1 MPYRDLR
8 EFLGFLEKRGELQ
21 ACETEVDTRIE
32 IAKVTHKSSKVHGPA
47 ILFKNVKGFENQ
59 VVKTKRFPFLLHS

>member
-8 EFLGFLEKRGELQ
+8 EFLEFLEKRGELQ
-21 ACETEVDTRIE
+21 VCEKEVDTRNE
-32 IAKVTHKSSKVHGPA
+32 IAKVTHKSSKVRGPA

-59 VVKTKRFPFLLHS
+59 LTYVPITICVPL